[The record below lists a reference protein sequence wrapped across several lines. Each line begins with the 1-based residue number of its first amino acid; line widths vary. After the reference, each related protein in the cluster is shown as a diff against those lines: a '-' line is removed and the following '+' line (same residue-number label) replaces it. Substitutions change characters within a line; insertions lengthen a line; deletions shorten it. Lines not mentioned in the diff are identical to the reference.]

1 MQLISFEYAGD
12 QAVNVNYQEPKSKGG
27 RSLLHYAVMAD
38 NRQLVNLL
46 VKNYADVLVKDTGH
60 CTPMHYVC
68 CEKRNQLEIFKILL
82 GQCYDAKDS
91 LDLNKKTPM
100 DYAEE
105 SGNTEIV

>member
-1 MQLISFEYAGD
+1 M
-12 QAVNVNYQEPKSKGG
+12 NYQEPKSKGG

-68 CEKRNQLEIFKILL
+68 SEKGNTNVSLEIFKILL
-82 GQCYDAKDS
+82 GKSYEAKDAR
-91 LDLNKKTPM
+91 DLNKRTPM

-105 SGNTEIV
+105 AGNTAIV